1 MAKEKL
7 LGDVPLPKGMG
18 ANMANAA
25 CKMWRD
31 WKIPFKRL
39 IALGF
44 DTTGTM
50 TGSQQGEAAMNR
62 IIDSQRQAQ
71 KNVHI
76 KDRFSP
82 IFKRNAFPLLVA
94 FEILSG

>member
-62 IIDSQRQAQ
+62 IIDR
-71 KNVHI
+71 VR
-76 KDRFSP
+76 DRREIFFISKIGFHQFSREMH
-82 IFKRNAFPLLVA
+82 FLC
-94 FEILSG
+94 